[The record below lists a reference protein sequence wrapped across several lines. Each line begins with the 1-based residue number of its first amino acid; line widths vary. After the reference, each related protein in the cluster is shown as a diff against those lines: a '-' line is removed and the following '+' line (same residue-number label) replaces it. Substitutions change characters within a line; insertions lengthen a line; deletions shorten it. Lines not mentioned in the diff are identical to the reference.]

1 MIKKIKA
8 FFQAKK
14 EYKEAVKALTLLIM
28 NQYSSLLEKE
38 AAAKEAEQNAY
49 ASLQTFGEAF
59 QPEDLQKLMNDVSKI
74 AGEV

>member
-14 EYKEAVKALTLLIM
+14 EYKEAGKALTLLIM

-38 AAAKEAEQNAY
+38 AAAKEAKQ
-49 ASLQTFGEAF
+49 
-59 QPEDLQKLMNDVSKI
+59 
-74 AGEV
+74 

>member
-1 MIKKIKA
+1 
-8 FFQAKK
+8 
-14 EYKEAVKALTLLIM
+14 M